1 MNRIHDLLAAA
12 PIPAGGGTPVARRI
26 ARLRRVIGYA
36 LPIIAAVLLN
46 GCASTAPGGRAQLS
60 APAPISSLYSSLD
73 LNLTLASLAGVST
86 PCAGVQ
92 CEVDK
97 GFERQVERIG
107 TRLAESAYDAHPD
120 LRLRVPQFR
129 FIVAEKA
136 EGGSSSDASGT
147 IVIYRGVRKAALEEE
162 TLAYLMATEMGHVI
176 AGHHEEKSAAAV
188 WSSLLVQVLLS
199 PANLARGVAFLASST
214 ASAFGKKLM
223 SGGADPE
230 RLMEADAIALGLL
243 QRQGWADQDVS
254 GSLRGYA
261 DRLGR
266 DSWADEVRRMAGRLD
281 ASMSVNAFVTARL

>member
-1 MNRIHDLLAAA
+1 MNSIHAWLAAA
-12 PIPAGGGTPVARRI
+12 RFLTIDVARKILWRV
-26 ARLRRVIGYA
+26 RSRRAIGYA
-36 LPIIAAVLLN
+36 SPVIAALLLN
-46 GCASTAPGGRAQLS
+46 ACASVAPGGRTQLS
-60 APAPISSLYSSLD
+60 APGPISSLYSSLD
-73 LNLTLASLAGVST
+73 LNLTLASLSGVSA
-86 PCAGVQ
+86 PCAGLQ

-120 LRLRVPQFR
+120 LRLRVPGFK
-129 FIVAEKA
+129 FVVAEKA
-136 EGGSSSDASGT
+136 EGGSASDASGM

-188 WSSLLVQVLLS
+188 WSSLLVQILLS

-214 ASAFGKKLM
+214 ASTLGKKLV
-223 SGGADPE
+223 SSGADPE
-230 RLMEADAIALGLL
+230 RLKEADAIALGLL
-243 QRQGWADQDVS
+243 QRQGWGDQDVAD
-254 GSLRGYA
+254 SLRGYA

-281 ASMSVNAFVTARL
+281 TSISVNAFVTAKL